1 MSLSATQLQE
11 EQALLLEALVQS
23 LPPGEDGNALQPHET
38 SATTASHESS
48 ADAHLQLHAK
58 GGSAY
63 AVGTRGMRMGGGILV
78 PADQHAALT
87 GGLGGS
93 VASGPGVNIGVRGGL
108 HPSISVPQHAVP
120 SLAHGLTLTPDPHR
134 VRRPRSHTS
143 RSSSVGHPVH
153 PYSQSSRSYMVLP
166 PDTPRKRGRK
176 PKALLQQL
184 SAAAAA
190 QAGVDPLPIPNDA
203 SDKAYLFQTY
213 YTMDAKL
220 YPEVA
225 IRILD
230 QAANKPNP
238 DFGPASDFMPRRKRG
253 SLKAEMLAR
262 APETFYPAEPWAP
275 HPLAPA
281 DDIDQIQDNITTV
294 TIDQGDNLD
303 QSSVVVVSDA
313 GTEADHMMA
322 SDSVS
327 SALGKKVPPASQQ
340 PIPHVNIET
349 VVGPLPEPDRMH
361 MDHSS
366 AMDQAPYIPKALL
379 RLHSYQNNPEDTFTH
394 VWYSS
399 FYKSQL
405 QGSSEYNDV
414 LVTAGGC
421 NLCFYDCDT
430 GRLLKRFQC
439 LKKDDLYVFD
449 WALFGETKEEVFVAG
464 GRHGILHVIVPK
476 QNACIESLRTGLK
489 EIHSLRFL
497 KNNRN
502 ILLVGSGDGALQ
514 AWKIRGLDESQQSE
528 CVASFVGHKKAI
540 SSLAVSPS
548 GKLIVSGDRTGAIR
562 VWDVDEALV
571 QYSTDPNISQ
581 EARALAKKRSR
592 AIFTFHYSAVD
603 DLQFISEHVLVSKG
617 SADSCILLWKLEPP
631 GTKRSD
637 PSYRVFRKVLHRPAE
652 EFHHKFCVCRETQQF
667 VTSNSHGEIT
677 IFGMAGETIDQ
688 YPYAILAFKGQTST
702 IRSVCMS
709 DDGKY
714 IASTNDQNLVAIWM
728 KRA

>member
-592 AIFTFHYSAVD
+592 VSHNGVKGTFVMVNVTPSD
-603 DLQFISEHVLVSKG
+603 FLKS
-617 SADSCILLWKLEPP
+617 SCIIFEFFPPLGNLYLPLL
-631 GTKRSD
+631 RSGR
-637 PSYRVFRKVLHRPAE
+637 PSIHFRACL
-652 EFHHKFCVCRETQQF
+652 
-667 VTSNSHGEIT
+667 G
-677 IFGMAGETIDQ
+677 
-688 YPYAILAFKGQTST
+688 FKGFG
-702 IRSVCMS
+702 R
-709 DDGKY
+709 
-714 IASTNDQNLVAIWM
+714 
-728 KRA
+728 